1 MTTRSED
8 FNVVWN
14 KVLENLWNVESYLD
28 IVDECYN
35 LGKTDPFFMTL
46 YNKLTSKDDPID
58 EVTKTQLLNTVKSAK
73 NSLVAIMV
81 EKRVLSKT
89 ETMGSDEQIQYV
101 TEQIAKE
108 LNWRIQDSDVYR
120 KTSRLP
126 KQWSNAFFMSDLI
139 DVNSDGTR
147 TINSSKFLS
156 AIWSKK
162 TKLDSLLNRAELSK
176 EQYTQAR
183 ELFIDICNNLSINMD
198 DLSLDYLLSNNSKE
212 PDYKSLKQ
220 FWHGT
225 TPSTS
230 FVKSILNNINTA
242 SQNGSS
248 SIATRGGSTARS
260 FDRIFTTRNP
270 KAQINQMAIAWGRT
284 HPSPEEFS
292 VTGAGG
298 NLVYPITE
306 NNYMSDQIR
315 WLKKDINGKRD
326 LLSKNPY
333 SANSLLLA
341 TLNSKPSVIKLST
354 YLNLEENLQNTN
366 RDYFGISPIE
376 DYISKMTFGFNNHL
390 FCPTMSDKKTWH
402 TISGIQMVKDFL
414 PSTVFSE
421 YEYDKDTQELIGAK
435 YTRTERRF
443 SDRTIGI
450 FKGYLR
456 DEYNAIQK
464 YFATKKQVI
473 DNPNLQ
479 VGNYYGTKKVTMLTE
494 MEVDLDISMY

>member
-1 MTTRSED
+1 
-8 FNVVWN
+8 
-14 KVLENLWNVESYLD
+14 
-28 IVDECYN
+28 
-35 LGKTDPFFMTL
+35 
-46 YNKLTSKDDPID
+46 
-58 EVTKTQLLNTVKSAK
+58 
-73 NSLVAIMV
+73 
-81 EKRVLSKT
+81 
-89 ETMGSDEQIQYV
+89 MGSDEQIQYV

-147 TINSSKFLS
+147 TINSGKFLS

-162 TKLDSLLNRAELSK
+162 TKLDSLLNKSELSK

-220 FWHGT
+220 FWHDT

-230 FVKSILNNINTA
+230 FVKSILNNINRA

-248 SIATRGGSTARS
+248 SIATRGGGTARS

-326 LLSKNPY
+326 LLGKNPY

-341 TLNSKPSVIKLST
+341 TLNSKPSAIKLST

-376 DYISKMTFGFNNHL
+376 DYISKLTFGFNNHL

-421 YEYDKDTQELIGAK
+421 YEYDENTQELIGAK
-435 YTRTERRF
+435 YIRTQRRF
-443 SDRTIGI
+443 SDRTINI

-464 YFATKKQVI
+464 YFATK
-473 DNPNLQ
+473 NR
-479 VGNYYGTKKVTMLTE
+479 
-494 MEVDLDISMY
+494 